1 VNANDF
7 VRFCKSKYRRI
18 EGLLV
23 RFIHYLFRRVWF
35 LVNEALD
42 VGFQVCRDGNLARLA
57 HQELPLEVP
66 NGIPRTGFV
75 LEELPD
81 LGRGI
86 ALDLGQLHEDA
97 REVFRL
103 GKVRD
108 FGIEFELLPPV
119 FAARESENHEL
130 FPVYLVEFPELGVL
144 GVCQTSFR
152 RDVRG
157 VDDLSAEVFHRLDGA
172 VALGGG

>member
-1 VNANDF
+1 
-7 VRFCKSKYRRI
+7 
-18 EGLLV
+18 LV
-23 RFIHYLFRRVWF
+23 RFIHYLFLRFWF

-42 VGFQVCRDGNLARLA
+42 VGFQVRRDGNLAGLA

-97 REVFRL
+97 REVLRL
-103 GKVRD
+103 GKLRD
-108 FGIEFELLPPV
+108 VGIEFELLPPV
-119 FAARESENHEL
+119 FAARESENYEL

-144 GVCQTSFR
+144 GARQTSFR

-157 VDDLSAEVFHRLDGA
+157 VDDLSAEFFHRLDRA
-172 VALGGG
+172 VAREGG